1 VIAWTD
7 LGAGIHVRHSVAYRM
22 TSVVLL
28 DPAHT
33 VVVDP
38 GVLPS
43 EIADV
48 ARVAAGA
55 SPAATSLI
63 LTHPH
68 WDHVL
73 GRAWFPGA
81 RTIAHAG
88 FAVAVARDAAGIAT
102 AAAALAARHGE
113 RWKPA
118 FAPLWPDEPVS
129 GVRFLKPGPW
139 RLVLREAPGHCDQQ
153 LTVHLPDTRT
163 LIAAD
168 MLSDVEIPGL
178 SGPPARYRATL
189 EELLPLAEHGAIET
203 LIPGHGAIARGREAV
218 LARFRHDLDYL
229 AALTAGV
236 ARCVAGGATLAA
248 TIERLAALEYTGKS
262 GEPWPRADVHRENVG
277 HAWTAATRPAGRG
290 RNRPR
295 RGAPPAGG
303 ARPRPREGRP

>member
-1 VIAWTD
+1 VSAWTD

-43 EIADV
+43 ELDDL
-48 ARVAAGA
+48 ARVVADAA
-55 SPAATSLI
+55 PAATSLI

-73 GRAWFPGA
+73 GRPRFPGA
-81 RTIAHAG
+81 RTIAHTG
-88 FAVAVARDAAGIAT
+88 FEVAVRRDAAGIET
-102 AAAALAARHGE
+102 AAAAFAARHGE
-113 RWKPA
+113 RWEPA
-118 FAPLWPDEPVS
+118 FEPFRPDEPVS
-129 GVRFLKPGPW
+129 GMRFLKPGPW
-139 RLVLREAPGHCDQQ
+139 RLVLREAPGHCDPQ

-229 AALTAGV
+229 AALTGGV
-236 ARCVAGGATLAA
+236 AECVARGATREA
-248 TIERLAALEYTGKS
+248 TVERLMALEYTGRS
-262 GEPWPRADVHRENVG
+262 GEPWPMADVHRENVG
-277 HAWTAATRPAGRG
+277 HAWAAATRPASAA
-290 RNRPR
+290 
-295 RGAPPAGG
+295 RGARAGAGG
-303 ARPRPREGRP
+303 AATRRRGNRP